1 MANLEEFLTV
11 KQAAE
16 LLGVAEN
23 TIRNWDRNG
32 KIPVYRHP
40 LSKYRLF
47 KREDLEELLQQIE
60 ESGQY
65 PTGWARRRGNKP
77 R

>member
-11 KQAAE
+11 KQAAQ

-23 TIRNWDRNG
+23 TIRNWDRHG

-47 KREDLEELLQQIE
+47 KREDLEELLHQIE

-65 PTGWARRRGNKP
+65 PTGWARRSRNKP